1 VGVGVGLLFAPAASR
16 AAGVA
21 LESVAGTRGAST
33 ASVLTPVFEELARRG
48 YRSGYEGIG
57 RAFDGSVSRPSQNAG
72 EVPSDL
78 ADKIDEAYRLWI
90 GGKFAAGVRALQEL
104 IDVAHRNPAA
114 VIANPK
120 VGAALFKAEVGLAMC
135 HHRLGNDTE
144 AWAAM
149 AELLRSYD
157 LEVTKGQY
165 GAEAFALYLDV
176 KKEAKPT
183 ATGGLTVRSADPT
196 AAIYVNERFAK
207 IGEYSR
213 ADLLPGTYRVV
224 AQLGPDYGR
233 AYVVEVK
240 AGSRVEVIVD
250 PGFERTVVTSRTWTG
265 LSFRDRADRD
275 QREVE
280 AAAKFGAAV
289 GELGVVVVGIDT
301 RKDRAVAYGA
311 LINAS
316 TGKEIRRASV
326 VIDSLPPPERLRALA
341 RFLVGEPTSLDGVE
355 VHKVVDR
362 PKATAG
368 VVAVA
373 EAPRPVWSPRRK
385 LAVGASAL
393 AVGAVAAGVVFTL
406 QAKGFR
412 EDADKLC
419 PTIGQAC
426 TESARAEVLSQ
437 KSNKRSQYAIASYAA
452 GGALLV
458 GAAVLWFTGAPSP
471 DDDQAALVPQLGPGY
486 AGLDLIGR
494 F

>member
-1 VGVGVGLLFAPAASR
+1 
-16 AAGVA
+16 
-21 LESVAGTRGAST
+21 LESVAGARGESS
-33 ASVLTPVFEELARRG
+33 ASVLTPVFEELKRRG

-72 EVPSDL
+72 EVPADL
-78 ADKIDEAYRLWI
+78 AGKIDEAYRLWI
-90 GGKFAAGVRALQEL
+90 AGKFAAGVTALQAL
-104 IDVAHRNPAA
+104 IDVAHRNPAV

-120 VGAALFKAEVGLAMC
+120 VSAALFKAEVGVAMC

-149 AELLRSYD
+149 ADLLRSYD

-165 GAEAFALYLDV
+165 GAEAFGLYQQV

-183 ATGGLTVRSADPT
+183 ATGGLTVRSLDPT

-213 ADLLPGTYRVV
+213 ADLIPGTYRVV

-240 AGSRVEVIVD
+240 AGSRAEVVVD
-250 PGFERTVVTSRTWTG
+250 PGFERTVVTSPSWTG
-265 LSFRDRADRD
+265 LRFRDRSDREL
-275 QREVE
+275 REVE
-280 AAAKFGAAV
+280 VAAKFGAAV

-301 RKDRAVAYGA
+301 RKERAIAYGA
-311 LINAS
+311 LINSS

-326 VIDSLPPPERLRALA
+326 VIDSVPPPERLRALA
-341 RFLVGEPTSLDGVE
+341 RFLVGEPTSLEGVE
-355 VHKVVDR
+355 VHKVAER
-362 PKATAG
+362 RRTTAG
-368 VVAVA
+368 VAAVA
-373 EAPRPVWSPRRK
+373 EPPPHRVWSPRRK

-393 AVGAVAAGVVFTL
+393 AIGGVAAGVVFTL

-419 PTIGQAC
+419 PNVGQAC
-426 TESARAEVLSQ
+426 TESARAEVLSD
-437 KSNKRSQYAIASYAA
+437 KSNKRSRYAIASYVA
-452 GGALLV
+452 GGAFLV
-458 GAAVLWFTGAPSP
+458 GAAALWFTGAPSP
-471 DDDQAALVPQLGPGY
+471 DADQAALVPQLGPGY